1 MLTHMRKGL
10 SYLLIKYCTLSD
22 KLMNLF
28 SQLLKIFLSVKLQ
41 IKMKVLL
48 QDIKQ
53 LNLWQTILP
62 SFQIFN
68 CFFRNTFIAEYLNF
82 KTLVKYR
89 FKKQDVQIC
98 LIITTN
104 NSQERNSQLLLLH
117 NKNSINFWNKKILKG
132 FS

>member
-28 SQLLKIFLSVKLQ
+28 SQFLKIFLSVKLQ

-68 CFFRNTFIAEYLNF
+68 CSLRNTFIAEYLNS

-89 FKKQDVQIC
+89 FKKPDVQIC
-98 LIITTN
+98 LIITIN
-104 NSQERNSQLLLLH
+104 NSQEQNNPLLLLR
-117 NKNSINFWNKKILKG
+117 NKNSSNFWNKRTLKG
-132 FS
+132 FL